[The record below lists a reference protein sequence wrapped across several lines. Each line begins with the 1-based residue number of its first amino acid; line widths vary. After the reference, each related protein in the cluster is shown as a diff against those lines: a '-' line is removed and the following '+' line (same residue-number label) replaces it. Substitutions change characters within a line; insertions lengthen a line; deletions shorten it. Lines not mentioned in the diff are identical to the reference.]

1 MELLYVIPG
10 NTRCADCE
18 AENPSWA
25 SVNIGITL
33 CIECSGVHRYVC
45 INYCYFSVTVIVAVS
60 FTFTQCL

>member
-45 INYCYFSVTVIVAVS
+45 INYCYFSVTVAV
-60 FTFTQCL
+60 